1 MMETR
6 VARARQGNP
15 LVLLIG
21 DGSAAV
27 GQRLFSMRLVIE
39 SPRLWTRNFPRKSR
53 AGTSILRAGVPVRN
67 LRHVH
72 FGL

>member
-1 MMETR
+1 MMETK

-39 SPRLWTRNFPRKSR
+39 SPRLGTRNFPRKLSR
-53 AGTSILRAGVPVRN
+53 GHLYLARGPGQNSHRA
-67 LRHVH
+67 L
-72 FGL
+72 FM